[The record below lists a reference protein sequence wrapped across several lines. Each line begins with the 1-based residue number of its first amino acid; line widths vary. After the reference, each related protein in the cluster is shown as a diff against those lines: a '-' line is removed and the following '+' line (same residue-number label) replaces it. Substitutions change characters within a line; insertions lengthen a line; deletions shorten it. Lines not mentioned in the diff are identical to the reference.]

1 MKRLKKFLA
10 AVLAACLVAAPIAG
24 CGASDPNRIDFWIK
38 GSESEVAAYKA
49 MVDEFNASYGASHG
63 IKAALTVKT
72 PGQYDTSV
80 VAAASTTSGPDVFLE
95 NEDNFKKNV
104 GARLT
109 SPITA
114 ELGAVTDV
122 DISDIYP
129 SVAGRYRYNAET
141 KKSGET
147 DDIYGLPLDS
157 RPTAL
162 YYNETLFRQAGVL
175 VISVDEAD
183 TEAFWAGEKADN
195 RGKTRADYEA
205 EYDRMKNDGLV
216 GASAVKKF
224 KNMTKLPKKGFY
236 REKPTYGGS
245 RWNQPNGDEVLV
257 FNNRIAMNWDE
268 AEDLARLFNRDD
280 CSLVDEYKNNDGK
293 LLKDTTNGTVEYGFF
308 TEWWFMYGWS
318 VGGDC
323 LTDLSGNGD
332 YNFSLLDP
340 SPNYIVADGKIFT
353 GASGT
358 VYAAGET
365 LGFNDKYDLAAGE
378 IPTPNA
384 DGTYSHTSGEALG
397 IRETVTAAKADGT
410 LAELP
415 SIREAFERYVRLGA
429 SKTTSV
435 NGKNGINV
443 SPNPNLLLAKKDYNW
458 FWSGQIAMIVE
469 YSTYM
474 PMISEYMDEYK
485 FTYDVAPLLVY
496 KEYANPADASD
507 DTVKARGKVAGQSN
521 SMGMVVR
528 RKSEKK
534 EKAAAFIAWMASK
547 DGQRVKAKH
556 GLFPNQAELLSEMEF
571 ASGSAPQNVGLFKQN
586 LGYQTSGDWWY
597 MEDYEWINVWANDL
611 NTYVR
616 NGTMS
621 YDAWASEAVTKTNNK
636 LASY

>member
-1 MKRLKKFLA
+1 MKRIKKILA
-10 AVLAACLVAAPIAG
+10 AVLVACFAVMPIAG
-24 CGASDPNRIDFWIK
+24 CGASDPNRIDFWVK

-95 NEDNFKKNV
+95 NEDNFKKDV

-141 KKSGET
+141 KKSGAT

-175 VISVDEAD
+175 VISV
-183 TEAFWAGEKADN
+183 
-195 RGKTRADYEA
+195 
-205 EYDRMKNDGLV
+205 
-216 GASAVKKF
+216 
-224 KNMTKLPKKGFY
+224 
-236 REKPTYGGS
+236 
-245 RWNQPNGDEVLV
+245 
-257 FNNRIAMNWDE
+257 DE

-340 SPNYIVADGKIFT
+340 SPNYIVADGKTFT

-365 LGFNDKYDLAAGE
+365 LGFNDKYDLAEGE

-496 KEYANPADASD
+496 KEYANPADAAD

-534 EKAAAFIAWMASK
+534 EKAAAFIAWMAGK

-556 GLFPNQAELLSEMEF
+556 GFFPNQAELLSEMEF